1 MAQTRPARYHCAAMA
16 RPDTSLRPALEALAA
31 RDPDIARHF
40 ALCGLPPVRRHK
52 TGFGGLLRIV
62 MAQQVSAASAAA
74 LNARLAAAVRPLTP
88 RTFLAQDDAALRAMG
103 LSRAK
108 MRYGRA
114 LAEDVLSRRIDLRG
128 LAELDDEAALEH
140 LVRAKGVGRW
150 TAEIYLLFALRRP
163 DIWPA
168 GDLAVQSAAQRL
180 KGLEARPGDAALRAL
195 AEPWRP
201 HRSAAAR
208 FLWHLYRHPGVPD

>member
-1 MAQTRPARYHCAAMA
+1 MA
-16 RPDTSLRPALEALAA
+16 RPDKSLQPALEALAA

-40 ALCGLPPVRRHK
+40 AVCGLPPVRRQK
-52 TGFGGLLRIV
+52 TGFGGLLRII

-74 LNARLAAAVRPLTP
+74 LNARLAEAVRPLTP
-88 RTFLAQDDAALRAMG
+88 KTFLALDDAALREIG

-114 LAEDVLSRRIDLRG
+114 LAEDLLSRRIDLRK
-128 LAELDDEAALEH
+128 LARLDDEAAIEH
-140 LVRAKGVGRW
+140 LMQAKGVGRW
-150 TAEIYLLFALRRP
+150 TAEIYLLFSLRRA

-168 GDLAVQSAAQRL
+168 DDLAVQSAAQRL
-180 KGLEARPGDAALRAL
+180 KGLKDRPRGEVMRDL